1 MIKYSNVAPI
11 IHHKIAR
18 NKTMYEIYELSQEII
33 DIQIEIK
40 NQHKLFYE
48 ENKKTLLLINDIEE
62 LQTQEYTEQRQE
74 SITSLMGLICSK
86 PDDTY
91 LNEKIIKIN
100 ESIKEKTIIIDKYQ
114 KLIPNKG
121 IATNYKIKDPSNTT
135 CSREVQIY

>member
-1 MIKYSNVAPI
+1 MIKYSNIAPI
-11 IHHKIAR
+11 IQHKIAR

-74 SITSLMGLICSK
+74 SITSLMGLVCSK

-91 LNEKIIKIN
+91 MNEKIIKIK
-100 ESIKEKTIIIDKYQ
+100 ETIKEKKLIMDKYQ
-114 KLIPNKG
+114 ELIPTKG
-121 IATNYKIKDPSNTT
+121 IATNYKIKDSSNTT
-135 CSREVQIY
+135 CSREVQNY